1 MDHRQ
6 LEESVAAYAL
16 GALDDADRREA
27 EAALLEHLPG
37 CESCRKMLADF
48 REVAGD
54 LALVA
59 EPSTAPPEMEQ
70 RLIDTVRAD
79 EPPSPAVPIRPPRR
93 RPGLRVAA
101 VAAAAAIVALGAWNV
116 QLTSRVNDAHRQSRI
131 VVSALS
137 LVGAPDAHASTLTGS
152 DGTLVFVYRPGEAV
166 LVGHDVSAP
175 GKGKVLQL
183 WLMRAG
189 VPTSAGVFDPV
200 DGVVALSV
208 NVDPGVFDA
217 VAVTEERGPDGAT
230 HPTGAPTYRGT
241 LSA

>member
-1 MDHRQ
+1 MDHQQ

-16 GALDDADRREA
+16 GALDDADRA
-27 EAALLEHLPG
+27 ETERTLLEHLSG
-37 CESCRKMLADF
+37 CESCRALFNDL
-48 REVAGD
+48 REVTAD
-54 LALVA
+54 LALAVA
-59 EPSTAPPEMEQ
+59 PREVSSEIERRILEGIPERAP
-70 RLIDTVRAD
+70 
-79 EPPSPAVPIRPPRR
+79 
-93 RPGLRVAA
+93 RVAA
-101 VAAAAAIVALGAWNV
+101 PEAPGRRSRFGRVAIVAAAAAIVALGAWNV
-116 QLTSRVNDAHRQSRI
+116 QLSSRVNDATKRTQTATA
-131 VVSALS
+131 ALS
-137 LVGAPDAHASTLTGS
+137 LLGAPDTRSIRLAGAG
-152 DGTLVFVYRPGEAV
+152 GTLVFVYRPGEAV

-217 VAVTEERGPDGAT
+217 VAVTEERGPDGAAR
-230 HPTGAPTYRGT
+230 PTGAPTYRGT

>member
-131 VVSALS
+131 VASALS

-166 LVGHDVSAP
+166 LVGHDLTAAP
-175 GKGKVLQL
+175 SDRVLQL

-189 VPTSAGVFDPV
+189 VPTSVGVFRPSAGSIVLPV
-200 DGVVALSV
+200 R
-208 NVDPGVFDA
+208 VDPAGFDG
-217 VAVTEERGPDGAT
+217 VAVTIEKGP
-230 HPTGAPTYRGT
+230 HGAPRPTSAPIFSGT
-241 LSA
+241 LTA